1 LEVVRVEIRVRL
13 KGGKIAVYVRSDDP
27 RWHGFLRGRGEVLK
41 AEKDIDSL
49 GIDLKSLAGRFR
61 EGYDYSVRWFVR
73 EVKRL
78 VESKLWKV
86 IGTMCIEAITDPDL
100 NPAVYPV
107 YICNAWL
114 LEEVA
119 NEEIHVGYT
128 TSVLRFKKCFAIKNY
143 SDAYILP
150 YDVSKINLE
159 KTDEKSIRIYE
170 NVYYLIKDI
179 RTKHDIPDDIG
190 GVMDY
195 YMFLYE
201 SLGVR

>member
-1 LEVVRVEIRVRL
+1 VVRVEIRVRL
-13 KGGKIAVYVRSDDP
+13 KEGKIAVYVRSEFM
-27 RWHGFLRGRGEVLK
+27 RRGEVLR

-61 EGYDYSVRWFVR
+61 EGYGYSVRWFVR
-73 EVKRL
+73 EVTRL
-78 VESKLWKV
+78 VESKLWKT
-86 IGTMCIEAITDPDL
+86 IRTMYVEAITNPDL

-107 YICNAWL
+107 YICDAWL
-114 LEEVA
+114 LVEVA
-119 NEEIHVGYT
+119 DEEIHVGYAT
-128 TSVLRFKKCFAIKNY
+128 GVLRFGKCFAIKDYNN
-143 SDAYILP
+143 AYILP

-170 NVYYLIKDI
+170 NVYRLIKNI
-179 RTKHDIPDDIG
+179 RTKHDVPDDIG

>member
-13 KGGKIAVYVRSDDP
+13 KGGKIAVYVRSE
-27 RWHGFLRGRGEVLK
+27 FMRGRGEVLK

-73 EVKRL
+73 EVARL
-78 VESKLWKV
+78 VESKLWKT
-86 IGTMCIEAITDPDL
+86 IGTMYVEAITNPDL

-107 YICNAWL
+107 YICYAWL

-119 NEEIHVGYT
+119 DEKIHVGYT
-128 TSVLRFKKCFAIKNY
+128 TSVLRFGKCFAIKDYN
-143 SDAYILP
+143 DAYILP

-170 NVYYLIKDI
+170 NVYRLIKNI
-179 RTKHDIPDDIG
+179 RTKYDVPDDIG